1 MTPDSTVIE
10 ERHSAATLRS
20 ESIFAEVLAGVLG
33 VDRVPV
39 DRHFFEELGAD
50 SLVMAHFCA
59 RVRKRGDLPSISI
72 QDVYRH
78 PTIRRLAAALADVV
92 PRAVP
97 SPGPAPTAA
106 AAPASRLEYV
116 ACGVLQLLS
125 FLGYCYL
132 AVLGAGLAYEW
143 ISAGSG
149 GVVIYLRLVLCGAA
163 AFLIVCTV
171 PILAKWVLIGRWKP
185 GEIRLWSLAYVR
197 FWFVKTLIRSNPC
210 ALLLVGSPI
219 YALYLRALGAK
230 IGPGAAIFSRRIPV
244 CTDLLTIGAG
254 TVIRREASFL
264 CYRAEAGRIEIGPVT
279 LGHDAYVGEMS
290 VLDIDTAMGDG
301 AQLGHASALHSGQ
314 AVPAGERWH
323 GSPAQRTDVNYAKIG
338 RASCRERGEI
348 AVDGGSRKK

>member
-1 MTPDSTVIE
+1 MNPESTVIE
-10 ERHSAATLRS
+10 ERRRAATLSS

-78 PTIRRLAAALADVV
+78 PTIRSLAAALADAG
-92 PRAVP
+92 PRAVQ
-97 SPGPAPTAA
+97 SPVPAPTEAG
-106 AAPASRLEYV
+106 APASRLEYV

-125 FLGYCYL
+125 LLGYCYL
-132 AVLGAGLAYEW
+132 AVLGAGLAYQW
-143 ISAGSG
+143 ISAGSDM
-149 GVVIYLRLVLCGAA
+149 VAIYLRLVLCGAA

-185 GEIRLWSLAYVR
+185 GTVRLWSLAYVR

-210 ALLLVGSPI
+210 ALLFVGSPM
-219 YALYLRALGAK
+219 YVLYLRALGAK

-244 CTDLLTIGAG
+244 CTDLLAIGAG
-254 TVIRREASFL
+254 TVIRRESFFQ
-264 CYRAEAGRIEIGPVT
+264 CYRAQAGRIEIGRVT
-279 LGHDAYVGEMS
+279 VGRDAVIGERT
-290 VLDIDTAMGDG
+290 VLDINTSMGDG
-301 AQLGHASALHSGQ
+301 AQLGHASALHGGQ
-314 AVPAGERWH
+314 AIPAGQRRSEER
-323 GSPAQRTDVNYAKIG
+323 RV
-338 RASCRERGEI
+338 GEECE
-348 AVDGGSRKK
+348 